1 MNNATHMM
9 IQREISSYK
18 SNLGNWA
25 RQVLAQRRPIEA
37 FQRAAHRPSPAS
49 WVSSMKHLANADKVR
64 AERQIEEHLEKLV
77 AELDP
82 QDPQYPSIMRLSQ
95 GHWPRIYRALEDQR
109 RRAAGQE
116 GAGEK

>member
-9 IQREISSYK
+9 IQHEISSYK
-18 SNLGNWA
+18 SSLGNWA

-37 FQRAAHRPSPAS
+37 FRHAAHRPSPAS
-49 WVSSMKHLANADKVR
+49 WVSSMKHLANSDKVR

-77 AELDP
+77 ADLDI

-95 GHWPRIYRALEDQR
+95 GHWPRIYRILNDR
-109 RRAAGQE
+109 RLRGAGQE